1 MRITATDYL
10 NRFASEPWVM
20 IDERPKLRMAF
31 LMLCSR
37 MPADVFESLPKI
49 VTIAPL
55 PKQDAFSVKAP
66 ALTENDA
73 LIFVPPHYEERTQE
87 ENDFMLAHEFAHIA
101 LKHPQYP
108 RFDVWTNEK
117 EYFNTPTEREADELA
132 AQWGYTIPEERRL
145 ARGV

>member
-1 MRITATDYL
+1 MKTGATNCL
-10 NRFASEPWVM
+10 NRFAGEPWVM
-20 IDERPKLRMAF
+20 IDKRPKLRSAF
-31 LMLCSR
+31 VTLCSR
-37 MPADVFESLPKI
+37 VPADVFESLPKI

-108 RFDVWTNEK
+108 CFDVWTNEK
-117 EYFNTPTEREADELA
+117 EYFNTPRERAADELA
-132 AQWGYTIPEERRL
+132 TQWGYTIPEERRL
-145 ARGV
+145 AREV